1 MRQVQMQYG
10 NGMIWTVA
18 NTLCCD
24 VCEKWRN
31 CSKKLMTRRKVQV
44 ATRLLLLPP
53 QRPPRPNPRQR
64 QPPLPKAS
72 PLRKLRLCLALQQ
85 QLLQHGE
92 LPQTVGAVRLEA
104 RTPRRRSSLA
114 EAHQRSP
121 SLFQRP
127 RPRQQQQR
135 RRLRQKRKRARVHLR
150 LLRSRHAVYVSF

>member
-1 MRQVQMQYG
+1 MRQVQMQNG

-44 ATRLLLLPP
+44 ATRLLLLPL

-64 QPPLPKAS
+64 QPLPQR
-72 PLRKLRLCLALQQ
+72 PIPLRLCLALQQ

-92 LPQTVGAVRLEA
+92 LPQTVGAVHLEA

-121 SLFQRP
+121 SLLQRP